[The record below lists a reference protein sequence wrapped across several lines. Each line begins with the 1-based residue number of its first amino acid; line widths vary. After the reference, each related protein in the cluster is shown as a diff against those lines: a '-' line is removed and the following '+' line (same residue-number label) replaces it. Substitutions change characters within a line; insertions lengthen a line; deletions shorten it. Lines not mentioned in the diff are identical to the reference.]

1 MSNPQKDLRKQ
12 LRNLV
17 QEELPAILSKELVD
31 AVLSKINSRLD
42 VIDERQKVIQS
53 YLIRNT
59 SVPEFKK

>member
-17 QEELPAILSKELVD
+17 KEELPEVLTVELVE
-31 AVLSKINSRLD
+31 AALAKINKRLD
-42 VIDERQKVIQS
+42 LIDERQKVIQS